1 MNNIKW
7 ENIRIEHVGQKT
19 IIELLKIL
27 TSNSNIDDKN
37 IAYRSL
43 LKIGGELVETCLE
56 KYLIKRISYSQ
67 NELLLKL
74 LKQFNRDNNLLI
86 LFQLKHPDFIKRAV
100 AVEKIG
106 KLKLKSYLSGV
117 INLIEDHDPSVR
129 FAVCKTL
136 EKFLIDDDIKLDESI
151 KNDIYSNLKKRIDKE
166 NISVIRRSIQRL
178 IPN

>member
-1 MNNIKW
+1 LNNIEW
-7 ENIRIEHVGQKT
+7 ENKRIEDVGQKI

-27 TSNSNIDDKN
+27 PSNSDINDKD
-37 IAYRSL
+37 IAYHSL
-43 LKIGGELVETCLE
+43 LKIGRELVEPYLE
-56 KYLIKRISYSQ
+56 KFLIERIGTNQ

-74 LKQFNRDNNLLI
+74 LKKFNRENNLLI
-86 LFQLKHPDFIKRAV
+86 LFQLRDPDFVKRAV
-100 AVEKIG
+100 AVEKVG
-106 KLKLKSYLSGV
+106 ELKLKSHLIGV

-136 EKFLIDDDIKLDESI
+136 EKFLIDDNVKLDESI

-166 NISVIRRSIQRL
+166 NNSVIRRSIQRL